1 MAIENSIVGSY
12 QKVEDTCVEKRFA
25 KKGDGVEDVKERL
38 KHAADHL

>member
-25 KKGDGVEDVKERL
+25 KKGEGAEDAKERL